1 MRPHEDRATLQARRE
16 RFAREARAPA
26 PALPANRVAWAGGK
40 ISTSDKDECLR
51 RLIERKQRAGEPLT
65 AEQARA
71 AGLLQ
76 ERADSNVAVSL
87 DQPRLAKRDAPR
99 TEREHA
105 PREPPPQQ
113 QQQAGAALAKVQRK
127 IWAIEAL
134 EAKAAA
140 GERLEANQREKI
152 ARKAELIAEL
162 EALRLS

>member
-1 MRPHEDRATLQARRE
+1 MRPHEDRATLQARRQ

-76 ERADSNVAVSL
+76 ERADSNVAVAVN
-87 DQPRLAKRDAPR
+87 QPPRAKRDAPR
-99 TEREHA
+99 TKREHA

-140 GERLEANQREKI
+140 GERLEANQRDKI